1 MEQRP
6 LLTYSL
12 EAPGLGSAPAPTARR
27 LSTSLGVLLPTL
39 LSMVSV
45 VLFLRLGF
53 VLGQAGLCEALG
65 MLALAFLIIGF
76 TVLSVCAISTNGV
89 LDAGGTYYMISRA
102 LGPEFG
108 ASVGL
113 FFFLANGGGCAL
125 YVLGLVEA
133 IVDVFGRPPGD
144 GPGTGVHVLI
154 RSYWYELLY
163 GSVLLLFCLLVC
175 LLGAQIYARATL
187 LIFLVVVGALGAVL
201 ISFFARGP
209 AVVHLSVPEGNGTLA
224 INGSFTGFKLVTLWG
239 NLYPAYGP
247 DYTTGLTM
255 SFSSV
260 FAILFNGCT
269 GIMAGANMSGEL
281 KNPSVS
287 IPRGTLTAV
296 FLTFLTYSL
305 LLLLASCTCD
315 RLLLQ
320 KDYGFLRDIN
330 IWPPV
335 VTLGIF
341 FSTLSAAMS
350 NLIGASRVLYAI
362 AKDDLFGKIL
372 APVKRT
378 TCSGNPWVSVLVSW
392 GLVQLVLFAG
402 KLNTI
407 AAIVT
412 ICFLMVY
419 ATVDL
424 ACLALKWASA
434 PNFRPTFQFFSWHS
448 CALGLLGCGA
458 MVFLVQPL
466 YAATSLG
473 LWLLLLLLL
482 RRLGVP
488 RDWGHVSQALIFHQ
502 VRKYLLLL
510 DTRKDHVKFWRPQ
523 VLLLV
528 RNPRGSLA
536 LIHFV
541 NHLKK
546 SGLYLLGHVELQDLD
561 SLPSD
566 PLLAQ
571 EDSWLQLVED
581 LQIKAFV
588 ALTLASSVRLGAQ
601 QLLLT
606 SGLGGMRPNT
616 LILGFSDGS
625 LPRDG
630 LSGHPRAGVTRFYFP
645 PTRGSAG
652 GRAEAAVSPP
662 LCPREYVALIADALK
677 LRKNVLLARHF
688 PELGTS
694 RASRRA
700 GIDVWPVDWLRPGGG
715 LEDLGT
721 SALFLLQMACV
732 LSMSRAWRGVPLRL
746 FLCMEAGP
754 GRAYREKQVQD
765 LLRGLRIGASVH
777 PVPWEAAAAP
787 SGSHRGA
794 SPDARPW
801 HGYLEAANRLIRAQ
815 SPRPAVRFLYLPPP
829 PPGLASYSTYLQQLD
844 LLTRGLGP
852 TLLGHGVSDVTSTA
866 L

>member
-1 MEQRP
+1 
-6 LLTYSL
+6 
-12 EAPGLGSAPAPTARR
+12 
-27 LSTSLGVLLPTL
+27 
-39 LSMVSV
+39 
-45 VLFLRLGF
+45 
-53 VLGQAGLCEALG
+53 
-65 MLALAFLIIGF
+65 
-76 TVLSVCAISTNGV
+76 
-89 LDAGGTYYMISRA
+89 MISRA

-239 NLYPAYGP
+239 NLYRELPGRDKVKARERGREELGGLAEGA
-247 DYTTGLTM
+247 TGRKGEGGVSTLL
-255 SFSSV
+255 SFSRRALPLHAPACSV
-260 FAILFNGCT
+260 HRRV
-269 GIMAGANMSGEL
+269 AGLGEL
-281 KNPSVS
+281 QPVISSPSKCLARCLGSSSGGQNRHLGSFLNLLALHPKPLSFSAGVWEGGQE
-287 IPRGTLTAV
+287 IRRTITLPRPFKALLKAHSLQEAFPL
-296 FLTFLTYSL
+296 FLISHSL
-305 LLLLASCTCD
+305 LRRPDLLP
-315 RLLLQ
+315 LLFPHPSPTALM
-320 KDYGFLRDIN
+320 YRTVICLS
-330 IWPPV
+330 
-335 VTLGIF
+335 LSF
-341 FSTLSAAMS
+341 F
-350 NLIGASRVLYAI
+350 R
-362 AKDDLFGKIL
+362 
-372 APVKRT
+372 AP
-378 TCSGNPWVSVLVSW
+378 
-392 GLVQLVLFAG
+392 
-402 KLNTI
+402 
-407 AAIVT
+407 
-412 ICFLMVY
+412 
-419 ATVDL
+419 
-424 ACLALKWASA
+424 
-434 PNFRPTFQFFSWHS
+434 FRPTFQFFSWHS

-488 RDWGHVSQALIFHQ
+488 RDWGHVNQALIFHQ
-502 VRKYLLLL
+502 VVRKYLLLL

-765 LLRGLRIGASVH
+765 LLRGLRMAASVH
-777 PVPWEAAAAP
+777 PVPW
-787 SGSHRGA
+787 
-794 SPDARPW
+794 
-801 HGYLEAANRLIRAQ
+801 
-815 SPRPAVRFLYLPPP
+815 
-829 PPGLASYSTYLQQLD
+829 
-844 LLTRGLGP
+844 
-852 TLLGHGVSDVTSTA
+852 
-866 L
+866 